1 MKDAFGS
8 TFMIQIL
15 LVFIII
21 YVGFI
26 GIAINYGRA
35 FRIKNH
41 IIDYLETNEV
51 GNLEQA
57 SENTNFTNYVNGIL
71 KDFNYKNSSICENYK
86 VIDSKTQMCI
96 GGVIVEREETTTK
109 HGVNHIYYKVNTY
122 VGYDLGFL
130 NTLLSLGRE
139 KSSNTIAGYFRISGE
154 TRVIVT
160 N

>member
-26 GIAINYGRA
+26 GIAVNYGRA

-51 GNLEQA
+51 NNLKQA
-57 SENTNFTNYVNGIL
+57 SENINFTNYVNGIL
-71 KDFNYKNSSICENYK
+71 TDFNYRNSNICNGFEN
-86 VIDSKTQMCI
+86 SETEMCI

-109 HGVNHIYYKVNTY
+109 HGVNHIYYKVNTL
-122 VGYDLGFL
+122 VGFDLGFL